1 MVSILLENLRPT
13 SHKRISRSR
22 QIKVQITHLLYF
34 INLLQGTAM
43 QKGSK
48 TFVQGNN
55 YKNTNTAISKRV
67 DVKFSTV

>member
-1 MVSILLENLRPT
+1 M
-13 SHKRISRSR
+13 
-22 QIKVQITHLLYF
+22 
-34 INLLQGTAM
+34 NLLQGTAM

-48 TFVQGNN
+48 TFVQCNN

>member
-1 MVSILLENLRPT
+1 MVSIILENLRPT
-13 SHKRISRSR
+13 SHKRFKI
-22 QIKVQITHLLYF
+22 IIVLQITHLLYS

-48 TFVQGNN
+48 TFVQCNN

>member
-1 MVSILLENLRPT
+1 MVSIILENLRPT
-13 SHKRISRSR
+13 LK
-22 QIKVQITHLLYF
+22 IKIVLQITHLLYF
-34 INLLQGTAM
+34 MNLLQGTAM

-48 TFVQGNN
+48 TFVQCNY

>member
-1 MVSILLENLRPT
+1 MLFQN
-13 SHKRISRSR
+13 
-22 QIKVQITHLLYF
+22 IKIVLQITHLLYVM
-34 INLLQGTAM
+34 NLLQGTAM

-48 TFVQGNN
+48 TFVQCNN